1 MGVLQHQRRASLF
14 LSLYPQEQL
23 NKLMATLQSTSP
35 HFVRCIVPS
44 EFKQSGVV
52 DAHLIMHPAG
62 LQWSPGG
69 HPYLQEGL
77 PKQAAVPR
85 VQTEGF
91 VDNKKASELLLRAI
105 DLDANEYKIG
115 HTKVFFRA
123 GVLAKLEDMRDER
136 LAKIMTMFQ
145 CRLRGFLMRVEFKKM
160 LERRIG
166 LKVIQ
171 RNTRKFLELRF
182 WGWWKLYNKVKPLL
196 NVARQE
202 EEMKAKEEEL
212 RNAMAKTQ
220 ELLSKFKDLEEKM
233 ATLSQEKNDLTI
245 QLQAEQENLMDA
257 GERLTQMMKTK
268 MELESQI
275 SDMRERLEE
284 EEGTSASLGATKRKL
299 EGELSD
305 LKRDLEGLET
315 TLAKAEKEKQDTH
328 AYLSFQKTL
337 DDLQAEEDK
346 VNHLTKNN
354 SKLSTQIHELEDNW
368 EQEKKIR
375 AEVEK
380 ARRKAESDLKMT
392 IDNLNEMERS
402 KLDLEEAVKKKNH
415 QRAIKS
421 LQASLEAEAKGR
433 AEALRLKKKMETDL
447 NEMEIQLDHGNKNN
461 SELVKTLRRLQQQIK
476 AGQILQTPGPCIN
489 QTLNSPGQ
497 GCTLHSLPLRPPP
510 PHPHP
515 SSPLSP
521 GQEGHSTLRPGQPL
535 AVGEGLRP
543 GSLVPQDL
551 QVQMD
556 EDARQHEQ
564 LREECSLQERRLS
577 LLQTELDEVRSA
589 LEGSKRVRKLL
600 EQEVAEVTERHG
612 ELSVQNQ
619 SLLVVKRKLESDVQR
634 ISNEHEE
641 LISEFRSVDERAKK
655 AMTDISACTACRSW
669 AGPGHPTPTPARPP
683 ASDQA
688 TPGREGHLLWFLKS
702 QEIRA

>member
-1 MGVLQHQRRASLF
+1 
-14 LSLYPQEQL
+14 
-23 NKLMATLQSTSP
+23 
-35 HFVRCIVPS
+35 
-44 EFKQSGVV
+44 
-52 DAHLIMHPAG
+52 
-62 LQWSPGG
+62 
-69 HPYLQEGL
+69 
-77 PKQAAVPR
+77 
-85 VQTEGF
+85 
-91 VDNKKASELLLRAI
+91 
-105 DLDANEYKIG
+105 
-115 HTKVFFRA
+115 
-123 GVLAKLEDMRDER
+123 
-136 LAKIMTMFQ
+136 
-145 CRLRGFLMRVEFKKM
+145 
-160 LERRIG
+160 
-166 LKVIQ
+166 
-171 RNTRKFLELRF
+171 
-182 WGWWKLYNKVKPLL
+182 
-196 NVARQE
+196 
-202 EEMKAKEEEL
+202 
-212 RNAMAKTQ
+212 
-220 ELLSKFKDLEEKM
+220 
-233 ATLSQEKNDLTI
+233 
-245 QLQAEQENLMDA
+245 
-257 GERLTQMMKTK
+257 
-268 MELESQI
+268 
-275 SDMRERLEE
+275 
-284 EEGTSASLGATKRKL
+284 
-299 EGELSD
+299 
-305 LKRDLEGLET
+305 
-315 TLAKAEKEKQDTH
+315 
-328 AYLSFQKTL
+328 
-337 DDLQAEEDK
+337 
-346 VNHLTKNN
+346 
-354 SKLSTQIHELEDNW
+354 
-368 EQEKKIR
+368 
-375 AEVEK
+375 
-380 ARRKAESDLKMT
+380 
-392 IDNLNEMERS
+392 
-402 KLDLEEAVKKKNH
+402 KNH

-655 AMTDISACTACRSW
+655 AMTDAARMAEELRQEQDHCMHLEKVKKNYEVTIKDLQAKMEEAEQLALKGGKRTVTKLEARIKELETELDGEHKQQVETVKTLRKHERRLKELVFQTEEDHKTNQHMQELVEKLQSKLKVYKRQIEEAEEQANQTLARYRKTVHELDDAEERAGMAETALNKLRTRHRVASKGITSVEIIQVSKTGTSKTLRSEV
-669 AGPGHPTPTPARPP
+669 PRVPA
-683 ASDQA
+683 
-688 TPGREGHLLWFLKS
+688 HS
-702 QEIRA
+702 Q